1 MKSETEKEEQEKIS
15 EEVSEETSKEV
26 SKEISEETSER
37 KAERKTEEERQA
49 EQIIQD
55 QTAQTA
61 INRKAADTEKPA
73 SDWYADEKGPDTEKM
88 TKGVADLLGNPKK
101 ALIKISIPVM
111 VALVFQAVYN
121 LVDTFWVAG
130 LGEEA
135 LAAVGLVFP
144 FFLGLMA
151 LATGVGVGAGSAIS
165 RSIGAKNKKK
175 ADSFATHAIVLAVIL
190 SFVCWLAI
198 PIMEPIFVL
207 MGADESLAHVSAGYI
222 NIFIVCVIFIFLL
235 NIGNSIL
242 NSEGNSKKTMAAT
255 IVGALLNC
263 VLDPIFIY
271 DWGLGLGVNGAAYA
285 SVVSFA
291 VSMLMVMYWLL
302 IERKT
307 YVTISFR
314 KFKFDIGIVKE
325 IFSVG
330 IPVMISQL
338 TMSIST
344 IFLSAI
350 VLNVGGTSGAAIYT
364 TGWRIVSMGIM
375 PMLGFST
382 GMTTMAGVSYG
393 GHDIKKL
400 KDVYYFAIMFGMALE
415 LIVAVLIFIFAEPIA
430 AVFATGESLHLHDSI
445 VEFLRYMFL
454 LFLFFP
460 AGMLTSSMLQGLKM
474 GKWSLCL
481 TLLRTIGFE
490 VPFAYLLSITFGH
503 GLVGIWVGLLVG
515 DFLMMVVSFTFG
527 NFVIQK
533 LKRRFKET
541 GMASTSVLSAVPK

>member
-1 MKSETEKEEQEKIS
+1 MNAETEQKKSEEEL
-15 EEVSEETSKEV
+15 
-26 SKEISEETSER
+26 
-37 KAERKTEEERQA
+37 QA
-49 EQIIQD
+49 EQIIQENAAQKMEKQYKEQAKLVKPEQQAQQTQQTQQSQKD
-55 QTAQTA
+55 QPTAENAQ
-61 INRKAADTEKPA
+61 KD

-165 RSIGAKNKKK
+165 RSIGAKDKKK
-175 ADSFATHAIVLAVIL
+175 ADNFATHAIVLGVIL

-198 PIMEPIFVL
+198 PIMKPIFSL
-207 MGADESLAHVSAGYI
+207 MGADASLASVAAGYI
-222 NIFIVCVIFIFLL
+222 NIFIVSVIFIFLL

-242 NSEGNSKKTMAAT
+242 NSEGNSRKTMFAT
-255 IVGALLNC
+255 IAGALLNC

-307 YVTISFR
+307 YVTITLR
-314 KFKFDIGIVKE
+314 KFKFDMSIVKE

-375 PMLGFST
+375 PMLGFAT

-415 LIVAVLIFIFAEPIA
+415 LIIAILIFVFAEPIA

-460 AGMLTSSMLQGLKM
+460 AGMLTSSMLQGLRM
-474 GKWSLCL
+474 GKWSLAL
-481 TLLRTIGFE
+481 TLLRTIVFE
-490 VPFAYLLSITFGH
+490 VPFAYLLSITFGY
-503 GLVGIWVGLLVG
+503 GLVGVWIGLLVG

-527 NFVIQK
+527 NLIIKK
-533 LKRRFKET
+533 LKHRFKET
-541 GMASTSVLSAVPK
+541 GLASMPAPAAAK